1 MWGDR
6 ERAGPA
12 VLGVH
17 GGGGPGLGRLW
28 AETARDGHTAPR
40 SPHHWFP
47 PPQGRQLESVKA
59 EAAEKGDVGL
69 VAENSRS
76 TQRLMLPPPALTA
89 AGVFTK
95 FRDIARLAGSAVSG
109 RGGSAGEGASG
120 HTLSVVGCFGPA
132 WGGSPPAIPAWL
144 CCYCK
149 HLLSRVT
156 EAGWSWPCLLHPRTA
171 GSGSGVTASV

>member
-1 MWGDR
+1 MGG
-6 ERAGPA
+6 RARCGQRGP
-12 VLGVH
+12 
-17 GGGGPGLGRLW
+17 
-28 AETARDGHTAPR
+28 ETDTQPPA
-40 SPHHWFP
+40 SPSPLFP

-109 RGGSAGEGASG
+109 AGGQPCAWTLCPSPRGPGATRVARGPSG
-120 HTLSVVGCFGPA
+120 HTLWDWVASGLLVGQ
-132 WGGSPPAIPAWL
+132 
-144 CCYCK
+144 
-149 HLLSRVT
+149 
-156 EAGWSWPCLLHPRTA
+156 
-171 GSGSGVTASV
+171 GVSS